1 MIEVPL
7 KWAHHRWLPVGIE
20 TGCHCVFRIFIGSG
34 GEKHIPD
41 GGNSRDRF
49 RSMAEKPAA

>member
-1 MIEVPL
+1 MPP

-34 GEKHIPD
+34 GEKDISD

-49 RSMAEKPAA
+49 RSMVEKPAA